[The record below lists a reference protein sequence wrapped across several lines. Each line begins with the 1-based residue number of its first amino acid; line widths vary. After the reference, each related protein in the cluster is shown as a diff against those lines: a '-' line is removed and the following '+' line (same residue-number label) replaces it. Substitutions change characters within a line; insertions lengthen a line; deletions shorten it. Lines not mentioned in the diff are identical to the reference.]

1 MSFWDGL
8 PYGDIVNAGAALA
21 GTYFTLDANKQANEA
36 QIKLAQDKLAAEQ
49 ALAAASGGGGGGG
62 GGGAALQ
69 AAKLSN
75 LSNLYQNWAAVRAK
89 NADTEAQAA
98 QMTGRLGQDPI
109 IAALARLK

>member
-21 GTYFTLDANKQANEA
+21 GTYFTLDANKKANEA
-36 QIKLAQDKLAAEQ
+36 QIKLAQDKLAAE
-49 ALAAASGGGGGGG
+49 AAASGGGGGGG
-62 GGGAALQ
+62 GSGAALQ

-89 NADTEAQAA
+89 NAEAEAQAA

-109 IAALARLK
+109 IAALSRLK